1 VGESDGLGIGQG
13 CGVGAMAGINKTLDR
28 ADLRDPAIR
37 PTAADMRRWT
47 RRWRLAGLPLGV
59 NGAVRRRW
67 YVRWHKLWEY
77 SRGLALT
84 GASGPARRGGGP
96 LHVLDV
102 GGAMTLPIFYLAS
115 LGDRVV
121 CLDIDPAMTAQTRA
135 LADARG
141 LAVDART
148 DNLGE
153 VSPSA
158 DQLGA
163 PGEGFDRVYCFSVI
177 EHIRPPE
184 QGRVAR
190 RMGELVRP
198 GGMLCITFDPADG
211 RAGAARGHAVHHVRL
226 RRARAD
232 GGTDAHAGR
241 RPAAGRPDRAAAGG
255 RRSGGQR
262 SAVRAQPPPPRGAV
276 HVWLDVLRASIALT
290 GVRGR

>member
-1 VGESDGLGIGQG
+1 MGESDGLGIGHG
-13 CGVGAMAGINKTLDR
+13 GGAGAVAGINKTLDR

-84 GASGPARRGGGP
+84 GASGPARGGGGA

-121 CLDIDPAMTAQTRA
+121 CLDIDPAMTAQTQA

-148 DNLGE
+148 DNLGV

-184 QGRVAR
+184 QERVAR

-198 GGMLCITFDPADG
+198 GGMLCITFDYGEHGPMEAPMRTPEDAQRLADLIG
-211 RAGAARGHAVHHVRL
+211 LPLVGGGL
-226 RRARAD
+226 AD
-232 GGTDAHAGR
+232 SGR
-241 RPAAGRPDRAAAGG
+241 RYALNRRHPGARYTFGSMFFARP
-255 RRSGGQR
+255 S
-262 SAVRAQPPPPRGAV
+262 P
-276 HVWLDVLRASIALT
+276 
-290 GVRGR
+290 